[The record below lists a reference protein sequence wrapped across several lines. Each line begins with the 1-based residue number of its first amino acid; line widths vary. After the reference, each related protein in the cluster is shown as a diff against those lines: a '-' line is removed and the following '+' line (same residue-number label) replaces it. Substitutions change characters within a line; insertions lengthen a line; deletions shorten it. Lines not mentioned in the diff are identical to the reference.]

1 MPTVTLLKQDGSNQG
16 EITLNDQVFGIEP
29 NEAVIFDAV
38 QAQRAAARQ
47 GTHSVKN
54 RSEVRG
60 GGRKPWRQKGT
71 GRARHGSTRSP
82 IWRGGGVVFGPTTNR
97 SYDKKMNRKERRL
110 AIKSILSAKVLDGEL
125 IVVSELT
132 LDTPKTKDFK
142 ETLKGLGAEGKALVV
157 VDELNDNIVL
167 AARNLKEVR
176 VVTASE
182 VSVID
187 VIYHDQLIMTQA
199 ALAQVEEA
207 LA

>member
-1 MPTVTLLKQDGSNQG
+1 MPTLTVLKQDGSSQG
-16 EITLNDQVFGIEP
+16 EITLNENIFGLTP
-29 NEAVIFDAV
+29 NESLIFDAI

-47 GTHSVKN
+47 GTHKVKN

-97 SYDKKMNRKERRL
+97 AYNKKMNRKERRL
-110 AIKSILSAKVLDGEL
+110 AIKSILSAKVLDEEM
-125 IVVSELT
+125 IVVNDLA
-132 LDTPKTKDFK
+132 LDAPKTK
-142 ETLKGLGAEGKALVV
+142 ELQEVLNGLGANGRALIV
-157 VDELNDNIVL
+157 VDELDDNLVL
-167 AARNLKEVR
+167 SARNLKGVR
-176 VVTASE
+176 VVTANE
-182 VSVID
+182 ISVID
-187 VIYHDQLIMTQA
+187 VIYHDHLVMTED